1 MTSLWQAILQ
11 RLWQRA
17 AARRACYGLLCFLFV
32 AIFSDFLANEKPVL
46 GNFSAIIPYSAHTI
60 DLKNAGF
67 ISPFGSQA
75 AASLHFR
82 HWLGTDNLG
91 RDVTAG
97 LIAGTRTAVLVG
109 FGAAFFVIYIGV
121 LVGLLA
127 GFFGNEGIK
136 SSLFGYFLMVTTGFL
151 AFFYAFQARW
161 YALQVGDFWEIWKSI
176 LLFLTIL
183 ISGFSVIYWIEN
195 RVKMRRFSI
204 PLDAFLTNFIEIIST
219 IPTLFFVVALTVLF
233 KKPSLL
239 NIVLLIG
246 LTSWTGIAWLVRAE
260 AMKIRATDFAEAGR
274 AMGLPT
280 SKMLKD
286 YFLPNILPVLS
297 VQVAFVV
304 ASAILMESFLS
315 FVGVGVAAD
324 AVTWGAMLGQAEDH
338 FSAWWMAIFPG
349 MMLFFMILCLHI
361 IGETLAEVVRIK

>member
-1 MTSLWQAILQ
+1 MTALWQAIFQ
-11 RLWQRA
+11 RFWQRA
-17 AARRACYGLLCFLFV
+17 AARRACYGLLCFFFM
-32 AIFSDFLANEKPVL
+32 AIFSDFLANEKPVF
-46 GNFSAIIPYSAHTI
+46 GNFPGIIPYSAHTI

-67 ISPFGSQA
+67 MSPFGKQEV
-75 AASLHFR
+75 ASLHFR

-109 FGAAFFVIYIGV
+109 FGAAFFVICIGIF
-121 LVGLLA
+121 VGLVA
-127 GFFGNEGIK
+127 GFFGNK
-136 SSLFGYFLMVTTGFL
+136 DVKLSFLSLFLAIISVVI

-161 YALQVGDFWEIWKSI
+161 YALQTGDFWEIWKSI
-176 LLFLTIL
+176 LLFLMLL
-183 ISGFSVIYWIEN
+183 ISSFLVIYRIEN
-195 RVKMRRFSI
+195 RVNTRRFSL

-260 AMKIRATDFAEAGR
+260 AMKIRATDFVEAGR
-274 AMGLPT
+274 AMGLST

-297 VQVAFVV
+297 VQVGFVV
-304 ASAILMESFLS
+304 AAAILMESFLS

-361 IGETLAEVVRIK
+361 IGETLSDVNK